1 MRGLWGY
8 KPVVAR
14 RNHGLIAAL
23 VAVSAASIPFPAF
36 AQEFLNPNV
45 GGCSL
50 GTDKTVV
57 DRSVGGRSISL
68 PGNGTVGTIAFADD
82 GINDGSLDA
91 EVTGSCLQAGNKVTV
106 HAKGR
111 VVNRASFTSN
121 SQASAGF
128 SLNMRPHALPRNVEY
143 VLRAKGAFK
152 VTWLRID
159 PRDTGFPG
167 GASGGIAFNK

>member
-1 MRGLWGY
+1 MAF
-8 KPVVAR
+8 VALSPL
-14 RNHGLIAAL
+14 LIAG
-23 VAVSAASIPFPAF
+23 SAS

-57 DRSVGGRSISL
+57 DRSVGGRSVSL
-68 PGNGTVGTIAFADD
+68 PGNGTVGTITFADD
-82 GINDGSLDA
+82 GIDDGSLDA

-106 HAKGR
+106 SAKGR

-121 SQASAGF
+121 TRASAGF

-143 VLRAKGAFK
+143 ILRAKGAFK
-152 VTWLRID
+152 VTWLRVD